1 MQAAER
7 LGSGQREAV
16 GDAGVVGFLPSAGGD
31 AEAEKAGIEAAKLGV
46 HPSVVF
52 HIAQAEFA
60 QLRVEDSAGRAANCA
75 DAADGGVAQPF
86 QQYVLSDHARG
97 SVNKNVHCQ
106 LRAVAWLLNRSGA
119 DAFVQ
124 HNLCD

>member
-1 MQAAER
+1 MQAAEH
-7 LGSGQREAV
+7 LGSGQRETV
-16 GDAGVVGFLPSAGGD
+16 GDAGVAGFLHSAGGD

-46 HPSVVF
+46 HPGVVF

-60 QLRVEDSAGRAANCA
+60 QLRVADSAGRAANCA
-75 DAADGGVAQPF
+75 DAADGGVAQTF
-86 QQYVLSDHARG
+86 QQYALSDHARG

-106 LRAVAWLLNRSGA
+106 LHAVAGLVDRSGA

-124 HNLCD
+124 HNVCD